1 MARLMDGSRTL
12 RVLARLMAYPE
23 QSLLDAVPQMIDV
36 LRAEEWFSPTLT
48 EQLATYMCSI
58 AARPI
63 TEVQEEYV
71 ALFDRGRA
79 LSLHLFEH
87 VHGESRDRGQA
98 MVDLLELY
106 RDGGLELDARE
117 LPDYLPLMLEYLST
131 RPRPETQEL
140 LGDAMG
146 VVVLLGARLAERKSD
161 YALLF
166 SALEAVVGSPPDA
179 DALKRRVA
187 AEGPD
192 ETIERMDDIWQEEQV
207 SFMGN
212 KDPAG
217 GCSADRPLPRNPIVD
232 AGIAVRVENPA
243 AVPAGTEATNRR

>member
-1 MARLMDGSRTL
+1 MNGCLTL

-23 QSLLDAVPQMIDV
+23 QPLLDAVPRMIEV
-36 LRAEEWFSPTLT
+36 LRSEAWFPSDITAKLAAFMLRLASRPVT
-48 EQLATYMCSI
+48 EL
-58 AARPI
+58 
-63 TEVQEEYV
+63 QEEYV

-98 MVDLLELY
+98 MVDLLEHY
-106 RDGGLELDARE
+106 RTAGLVLDARE

-131 RPRPETQEL
+131 RPRAEADEL

-146 VVVLLGARLAERKSD
+146 VVVLLGARLAERGSE

-166 SALEAVVGSPPDA
+166 AALEAAVGSPA
-179 DALKRRVA
+179 EAASLRRRA
-187 AEGPD
+187 ATEGPD
-192 ETIERMDDIWQEEQV
+192 PTIRKMDEIWQEEQV

-212 KDPAG
+212 QDPAG
-217 GCSADRPLPRNPIVD
+217 SCGAERVLPPDPITA
-232 AGIAVRVENPA
+232 AGIAVRVETTVDGRA
-243 AVPAGTEATNRR
+243 ATGDPR